1 MSIKSGVTKTLQES
15 LMLESRLNL
24 LYDTYDKTT
33 DEKEKV
39 ALLSYI
45 NSVKKRLYKLPNYNI
60 NGLTKIMKFF
70 KVEYVQAV

>member
-1 MSIKSGVTKTLQES
+1 MIKCGVTKTLQES

-24 LYDTYDKTT
+24 LYSTYDKTI

-39 ALLSYI
+39 VLLSYI
-45 NSVKKRLYKLPNYNI
+45 NSVKKRMYKLPNYNI

-70 KVEYVQAV
+70 KVENNVQAV

>member
-1 MSIKSGVTKTLQES
+1 MIKCGVTKTLQES

-24 LYDTYDKTT
+24 LYSTYDKTT

-39 ALLSYI
+39 VLLSYI
-45 NSVKKRLYKLPNYNI
+45 NSVKKRMYKLPNYNI

-70 KVEYVQAV
+70 KVENNVQAV